1 MWKPTVL
8 FWIGAIV
15 MLFSHLAGKNGL
27 KAVMGKEMQ
36 LPDFV
41 WTRLTYA
48 WIGFL
53 IFMGAAN
60 LFVFTYF
67 PNQWVNYKL
76 FGTLGF
82 TIIFSIAQG
91 MYLMRFQSKEDQ

>member
-1 MWKPTVL
+1 
-8 FWIGAIV
+8 
-15 MLFSHLAGKNGL
+15 
-27 KAVMGKEMQ
+27 MGKEMQ

-41 WTRLTYA
+41 WTRPDLCMD
-48 WIGFL
+48 WLL

-67 PNQWVNYKL
+67 PDQWVNYKL

-91 MYLMRFQSKEDQ
+91 MYLMRFQPKEDQ

>member
-1 MWKPTVL
+1 MDQPDFDCLFWRCNDFTERQPL
-8 FWIGAIV
+8 HHGNRPFCFWIGAIV

-48 WIGFL
+48 
-53 IFMGAAN
+53 
-60 LFVFTYF
+60 
-67 PNQWVNYKL
+67 
-76 FGTLGF
+76 
-82 TIIFSIAQG
+82 
-91 MYLMRFQSKEDQ
+91 